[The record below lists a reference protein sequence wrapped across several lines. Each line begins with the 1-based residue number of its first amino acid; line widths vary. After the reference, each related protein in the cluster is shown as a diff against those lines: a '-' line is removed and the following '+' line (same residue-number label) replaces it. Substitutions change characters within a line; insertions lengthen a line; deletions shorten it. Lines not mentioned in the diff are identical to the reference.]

1 MKAGFLEKLIERLGR
16 IGPEEVQNYFLRL
29 AQEKGFLET
38 VFNAIQE
45 GIIVTDSKG
54 RITYLNDA
62 ACGLFGL
69 EAVDAI
75 GKRLDER
82 IRGLD
87 WEALTKSGGPVSHD
101 MEIFYPQNRF
111 INFYIVPLVIEPRE
125 AAVVATPL
133 RGVGEETGHPPSRV
147 SGEPSRPVATSA
159 AEQVGHVMILRDIT
173 KSRRTAQ
180 QTIESERLNALTL
193 LAAGVAHE
201 IGNPLNSLHIHLQL
215 MERSVQKLDDGAKA
229 ELQQSIDVAR
239 SEVNRLDAIVTQ
251 FLRAVRPSQPQL
263 RPENVNT
270 IVEEAVR
277 FFMPEIQDRDIVVEQ
292 ELRSDLPLLQLDRDQ
307 MKQAFYNVI
316 KNSLEAMQRHGTLRI
331 GTDLDDTHVFVRFV
345 DTGSGMSAANLSR
358 VFEPYFTTKPAGT
371 GLGLLIVRRIVRE
384 HGGELSIESSQG
396 KGLTLTIRLPYID
409 KRIRMLE
416 AGEARDQRYEVR
428 SQ

>member
-45 GIIVTDSKG
+45 GIIVTDEKG
-54 RITYLNDA
+54 RITYLNGA
-62 ACGLFGL
+62 ACELFGL
-69 EAVDAI
+69 ETSDAI

-82 IRGLD
+82 VRGLD
-87 WEALTKSGGPVSHD
+87 WQSLTQSAGPISRD
-101 MEIFYPQNRF
+101 MEIFYPANRF
-111 INFYIVPLVIEPRE
+111 INFYIVPLIIESRDS
-125 AAVVATPL
+125 VA
-133 RGVGEETGHPPSRV
+133 GDGV
-147 SGEPSRPVATSA
+147 SGPRSATA
-159 AEQVGHVMILRDIT
+159 ATAEQVGHAMILRDIT
-173 KSRRTAQ
+173 ESRRSAQ

-215 MERSVQKLDDGAKA
+215 MERKVRELNDNSKA
-229 ELQQSIDVAR
+229 ELQDSIDVAR
-239 SEVNRLDAIVTQ
+239 SEIGRLDSIVTQ
-251 FLRAVRPSQPQL
+251 FLRAIRPSRPQL
-263 RPENVNT
+263 HPENVNT

-277 FFMPEIQDRDIVVEQ
+277 FFAPDIQDRDVVVEQ
-292 ELRSDLPLLQLDRDQ
+292 ELRSDLPLLQIDRDQ

-316 KNSLEAMQRHGTLRI
+316 KNSLEAMKRRGTLRI
-331 GTDLDDTHVFVRFV
+331 HTDMDDKHVLISFI
-345 DTGSGMSAANLSR
+345 DSGGGMSPEDLSR
-358 VFEPYFTTKPAGT
+358 VFEPYFTTKPFGT

-409 KRIRMLE
+409 KRVRMLE
-416 AGEARDQRYEVR
+416 AGDTKSERE
-428 SQ
+428 S

>member
-62 ACGLFGL
+62 ACELFGL
-69 EAVDAI
+69 EAGNAI

-82 IRGLD
+82 MRGLD
-87 WEALTKSGGPVSHD
+87 WESLTQSGGPVSRD
-101 MEIFYPQNRF
+101 MEIFYPANRF
-111 INFYIVPLVIEPRE
+111 INFYIVPLMIEHRD
-125 AAVVATPL
+125 
-133 RGVGEETGHPPSRV
+133 
-147 SGEPSRPVATSA
+147 SA
-159 AEQVGHVMILRDIT
+159 AADALPGPPRSAIAATGEQVGHAMILRDIT
-173 KSRRTAQ
+173 ESRRSAQ
-180 QTIESERLNALTL
+180 QTLESERLNALTL

-215 MERSVQKLDDGAKA
+215 MERKVRKLKGEARQ
-229 ELQQSIDVAR
+229 ELQESIAVAR
-239 SEVNRLDAIVTQ
+239 AEIGRLDSIVTQ
-251 FLRAVRPSQPQL
+251 FLRAIRPSKPQL
-263 RPENVNT
+263 HPESVNA
-270 IVEEAVR
+270 IVNEAVR
-277 FFMPEIQDRDIVVEQ
+277 FFAPEIQDRDVVVEQ

-307 MKQAFYNVI
+307 IKQAFYNVI
-316 KNSLEAMQRHGTLRI
+316 KNSFEAMKRRGILRI
-331 GTDLDDTHVFVRFV
+331 RTDMNDTHVLISFI
-345 DTGSGMSAANLSR
+345 DTGGGMSPENLSR
-358 VFEPYFTTKPAGT
+358 VFEPYFTTKSSGT

-396 KGLTLTIRLPYID
+396 KGLTLTIRLPYLD
-409 KRIRMLE
+409 KRVRMLE
-416 AGEARDQRYEVR
+416 AGTADRPK
-428 SQ
+428 

>member
-62 ACGLFGL
+62 ACELFGL
-69 EAVDAI
+69 EAGNAI

-82 IRGLD
+82 MRGLD
-87 WEALTKSGGPVSHD
+87 WESLTQSGGPVSRD
-101 MEIFYPQNRF
+101 MEIFYPANRF
-111 INFYIVPLVIEPRE
+111 INFYIVPLMIEHRD
-125 AAVVATPL
+125 
-133 RGVGEETGHPPSRV
+133 
-147 SGEPSRPVATSA
+147 SA
-159 AEQVGHVMILRDIT
+159 AADALPGTPRSAIAATGEQVGHAMILRDIT
-173 KSRRTAQ
+173 ESRRSAQ
-180 QTIESERLNALTL
+180 QTLESERLNALTL

-215 MERSVQKLDDGAKA
+215 MERKVRKLKGEARQ
-229 ELQQSIDVAR
+229 ELQESIAVAR
-239 SEVNRLDAIVTQ
+239 AEIGRLDSIVTQ
-251 FLRAVRPSQPQL
+251 FLRAIRPSKPQL
-263 RPENVNT
+263 HPESVNA
-270 IVEEAVR
+270 IVNEAVR
-277 FFMPEIQDRDIVVEQ
+277 FFAPEIQDRDVVVEQ

-307 MKQAFYNVI
+307 IKQAFYNVI
-316 KNSLEAMQRHGTLRI
+316 KNSFEATKRRGILRI
-331 GTDLDDTHVFVRFV
+331 RTDMDDTHVLISFI
-345 DTGSGMSAANLSR
+345 DTGGGMSPENLSR
-358 VFEPYFTTKPAGT
+358 VFEPYFTTKSSGT

-396 KGLTLTIRLPYID
+396 KGLTLTIRLPYLD
-409 KRIRMLE
+409 KRVRMLE
-416 AGEARDQRYEVR
+416 AGTADRPK
-428 SQ
+428 

>member
-45 GIIVTDSKG
+45 GIIVTDAKG

-62 ACGLFGL
+62 ACKLFGL
-69 EAVDAI
+69 EPGDAI

-82 IRGLD
+82 VRGLD
-87 WEALTKSGGPVSHD
+87 WESLTQSGGPVSHD
-101 MEIFYPQNRF
+101 MEIFYPENRF
-111 INFYIVPLVIEPRE
+111 INFYIVPLMIEHRDAVAG
-125 AAVVATPL
+125 AATGPQ
-133 RGVGEETGHPPSRV
+133 GVGQETGHRPMATRDRQQPT
-147 SGEPSRPVATSA
+147 PVAG
-159 AEQVGHVMILRDIT
+159 QVGHVMILRDIT
-173 KSRRTAQ
+173 ESRRTAQ

-215 MERSVQKLDDGAKA
+215 MERKAQALDHNAKA

-239 SEVNRLDAIVTQ
+239 SEVRRLDSIVTQ
-251 FLRAVRPSQPQL
+251 FLRAIRPSQPQIH
-263 RPENVNT
+263 PENVNT

-277 FFMPEIQDRDIVVEQ
+277 FFTPEIQDRDIVVEQ
-292 ELRSDLPLLQLDRDQ
+292 ELRADLPLLQLDREQ

-316 KNSLEAMQRHGTLRI
+316 KNSLEAMRRHGTLRI
-331 GTDLDDTHVFVRFV
+331 RTDLDDTHVILSFV
-345 DTGSGMSAANLSR
+345 DTGGGMSAENLGR
-358 VFEPYFTTKPAGT
+358 IFEPYFTTKPSGT

-384 HGGELSIESSQG
+384 HGGELSIQSSEG
-396 KGLTLTIRLPYID
+396 KGLTLAIRLPYIE

-416 AGEARDQRYEVR
+416 AGENKTPLQEAVTP
-428 SQ
+428 

>member
-16 IGPEEVQNYFLRL
+16 IGPEDVQNYFLRL

-45 GIIVTDSKG
+45 GIIVTDSKS

-62 ACGLFGL
+62 ACGVFGL
-69 EAVDAI
+69 EAGEAI

-87 WEALTKSGGPVSHD
+87 WESMTRSGGPVSHD

-111 INFYIVPLVIEPRE
+111 INFYVVPLLIEQRE
-125 AAVVATPL
+125 PAVAGGVDSGGLVATIA
-133 RGVGEETGHPPSRV
+133 RG
-147 SGEPSRPVATSA
+147 SGPRSTPAATA
-159 AEQVGHVMILRDIT
+159 AEEVGHVMILRDIT
-173 KSRRTAQ
+173 ESRRTAQ
-180 QTIESERLNALTL
+180 QTIESERLNALRL

-215 MERSVQKLDDGAKA
+215 MERSVQKLHDGEKT

-239 SEVNRLDAIVTQ
+239 SEVNRLDSIVTQ
-251 FLRAVRPSQPQL
+251 FLKAIRPSRPQL

-277 FFMPEIQDRDIVVEQ
+277 FFAPELQDREILVEQ

-307 MKQAFYNVI
+307 MKQAFYNVM
-316 KNSLEAMQRHGTLRI
+316 KNSVEATHRHGTLRI
-331 GTDLDDTHVFVRFV
+331 RTDLADTHVIVRFE
-345 DTGSGMSAANLSR
+345 DSGGGMSAENLSR
-358 VFEPYFTTKPAGT
+358 VFEPYFTTKPSGS

-384 HGGELSIESSQG
+384 HGGELSIESNQG
-396 KGLTLTIRLPYID
+396 KGLTLTIRLPFID

-416 AGEARDQRYEVR
+416 AGEARDQRSEDQKSVIG
-428 SQ
+428 